1 MTTKDMLPGLRLFR
15 WNTPR
20 VLALAAATALV
31 AGIGL
36 GWQWLQTGG
45 ALSLVLSVLPCLV
58 MCAAGICMNRM
69 SGGGRCDSKAADP
82 DQNNRGGADDRT

>member
-1 MTTKDMLPGLRLFR
+1 MKKEMSLTLRLSR

-36 GWQWLQTGG
+36 GQQWLQTAG
-45 ALSLVLSVLPCLV
+45 ALSLLLSVLPCLA

-69 SGGGRCDSKAADP
+69 SGGGRCDSKAAAP
-82 DQNNRGGADDRT
+82 DQNNGGSAYDRT